1 MKDQTNNF
9 EKESLRY
16 VSSYLN
22 YAPQRLSLLDEEV
35 LKKAAIKNILD
46 VGCGNGLSLLSLC
59 EGFSAHG
66 VGVEPSN
73 EAVNL
78 LKDKYLK
85 NPVLSFEAAS
95 AHSLPFE
102 ADAFDLVTICSVL
115 HWVGR
120 NEYLQSLGELVR
132 VTSNYLVVMD
142 FVASEDY
149 RVPYHHDLNF
159 FTYKMDFEDLILKSG
174 IMQKVIEKRFWAP
187 PGIEQLELITES
199 QLTPFLGNHLNYHAR
214 KLVIFKKNYNL
225 LPIHQESDF

>member
-22 YAPQRLSLLDEEV
+22 YAPKRHLLLDEDI

-59 EGFSAHG
+59 EGFSANG

-73 EAVNL
+73 AAINL

-85 NPVLSFEAAS
+85 NPALSFETAS
-95 AHSLPFE
+95 VHSLPFE
-102 ADAFDLVTICSVL
+102 NDAFDLVTIWSVL

-120 NEYLQSLGELVR
+120 NEYLQSLGELIR

-149 RVPYHHDLNF
+149 RVPYHHDPKF
-159 FTYKMDFEDLILKSG
+159 FTYKMDFEDLLLKSG

-187 PGIEQLELITES
+187 PGVEQLEFISES
-199 QLTPFLGNHLNYHAR
+199 QLRPFLGNQLNYHAR
-214 KLVIFKKNYNL
+214 KLVIFKKDYNL
-225 LPIHQESDF
+225 LPLHQESDF